1 LCGARCGTLRS
12 RTNRQTRQ
20 SRARDDARR
29 ARSRTLLCAVRIL
42 RADHFARRRRAF
54 DELKNQWG
62 WAGFS
67 AQDSKRCQTTARIT
81 AFRINKEWIVNNGL
95 SAIIWRECACWLR
108 LFMGRNALSKRAQ
121 QLTNAIAAPLI
132 EKKNASACK
141 QPVEVFH
148 PGAQMQLLLNQTK
161 L

>member
-1 LCGARCGTLRS
+1 
-12 RTNRQTRQ
+12 
-20 SRARDDARR
+20 
-29 ARSRTLLCAVRIL
+29 
-42 RADHFARRRRAF
+42 
-54 DELKNQWG
+54 
-62 WAGFS
+62 
-67 AQDSKRCQTTARIT
+67 
-81 AFRINKEWIVNNGL
+81 
-95 SAIIWRECACWLR
+95 
-108 LFMGRNALSKRAQ
+108 MGRNALSKRAQ

>member
-1 LCGARCGTLRS
+1 VDCQQRSVRNYLAR
-12 RTNRQTRQ
+12 
-20 SRARDDARR
+20 
-29 ARSRTLLCAVRIL
+29 VRVL
-42 RADHFARRRRAF
+42 VA
-54 DELKNQWG
+54 
-62 WAGFS
+62 
-67 AQDSKRCQTTARIT
+67 
-81 AFRINKEWIVNNGL
+81 
-95 SAIIWRECACWLR
+95 
-108 LFMGRNALSKRAQ
+108 FMGRNALSKRAQ